1 MIMVRGTVEVVLK
14 MKPEYNGNGYGY
26 TLIGR
31 YTGGSITATTV
42 TPTTGVGSCLTFQA
56 GKFVR
61 NIRLSIDGNPKNWNE
76 NRWQYHWEGT
86 IKEDEKIYASFGRS
100 AKPFEY
106 HNGSCWPYWAGMYA
120 YALKMYGMDYE
131 YALTRWF
138 TFNIEK
144 NNFTPIEY
152 YSPYCADGALLQAW
166 SSTAA
171 FVYYDVNCDFF
182 NDKI

>member
-1 MIMVRGTVEVVLK
+1 MVRGTVEVVLK

-86 IKEDEKIYASFGRS
+86 IKEDEKIYASSIVKYTEDSVGNYTTES
-100 AKPFEY
+100 KIVK
-106 HNGSCWPYWAGMYA
+106 NGVIKQKTLDENLRVAVAQNARTFDVGSSNYRIHDDIYTVRV
-120 YALKMYGMDYE
+120 YDRALSTE
-131 YALTRWF
+131 EAL
-138 TFNIEK
+138 
-144 NNFTPIEY
+144 NNWYIDLYRFKE
-152 YSPYCADGALLQAW
+152 
-166 SSTAA
+166 
-171 FVYYDVNCDFF
+171 
-182 NDKI
+182 